1 MLYLLLQFVAAGILL
16 LGLFLMGNHRK
27 SGPLLAA
34 LSEALWIGVFIP
46 PRLWG
51 GIFLS
56 SILFIMQM
64 RNFIK
69 WYKEGVS
76 W

>member
-1 MLYLLLQFVAAGILL
+1 MYLLLQFFATGVLL
-16 LGLFLMGNHRK
+16 LGLYLMGNHRK

-34 LSEALWIGVFIP
+34 LSEALWIIVFVP
-46 PRLWG
+46 VDLWG
-51 GIFLS
+51 GIVLS
-56 SILFIMQM
+56 TILFIMQM

-69 WYKEGVS
+69 WHREGVV